1 MTSGSSD
8 CNVQKLTL
16 HQMGVTSGQRPL
28 SFTQISSW
36 VSGWWVHGTENKR
49 YRNERGPYTRNPRVW
64 ICPTRTVQ
72 FIRLVNSTF
81 GHVLFG
87 FVKLT
92 KEFRIIKKMNNKR
105 RSNPSKLQNYQAS
118 RGDRNHKNDYNY
130 KDDRQ
135 DDLPRQR
142 KLGYVEKLLNSF
154 GFIQSID
161 DVSNSQ
167 GKIGIPG
174 RSFDF
179 DL

>member
-1 MTSGSSD
+1 
-8 CNVQKLTL
+8 
-16 HQMGVTSGQRPL
+16 
-28 SFTQISSW
+28 
-36 VSGWWVHGTENKR
+36 
-49 YRNERGPYTRNPRVW
+49 
-64 ICPTRTVQ
+64 
-72 FIRLVNSTF
+72 
-81 GHVLFG
+81 
-87 FVKLT
+87 
-92 KEFRIIKKMNNKR
+92 MNNKR

-167 GKIGIPG
+167 GKSPGFPGLPDRIPAVKLKIPEGIFKI
-174 RSFDF
+174 RNQNF
-179 DL
+179 